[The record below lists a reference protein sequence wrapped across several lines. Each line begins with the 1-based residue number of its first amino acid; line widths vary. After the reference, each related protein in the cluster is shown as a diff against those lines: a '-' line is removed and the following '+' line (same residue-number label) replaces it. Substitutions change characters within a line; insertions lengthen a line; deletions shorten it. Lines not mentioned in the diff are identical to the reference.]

1 MCYNWF
7 DKLEFDEEVICMKR
21 IVTLALTLVLTL
33 LFMFSLVGCSSKT
46 VLNDISSTKMIE
58 IYNYE
63 TDTSV
68 EITDQETINRI
79 CENLLSLKLSKMH
92 YNKPTSSAYTLTFY
106 DANDNQIEIVKIP
119 STLNWIHCN
128 GAFYTITEGQFD
140 REYIATL
147 FN

>member
-1 MCYNWF
+1 
-7 DKLEFDEEVICMKR
+7 MKR

-92 YNKPTSSAYTLTFY
+92 YNKPTSSVYTLTFY
-106 DANDNQIEIVKIP
+106 DANDNQIEIIGIP

-128 GAFYTITEGQFD
+128 EAFYTITEGQFD

>member
-1 MCYNWF
+1 
-7 DKLEFDEEVICMKR
+7 MKR

-106 DANDNQIEIVKIP
+106 DANDNPIEIIRN
-119 STLNWIHCN
+119 SIDT
-128 GAFYTITEGQFD
+128 
-140 REYIATL
+140 
-147 FN
+147 

>member
-1 MCYNWF
+1 
-7 DKLEFDEEVICMKR
+7 MKR
-21 IVTLALTLVLTL
+21 IVTLTLTL

-92 YNKPTSSAYTLTFY
+92 YNKPTSSVYTLTFY
-106 DANDNQIEIVKIP
+106 DANDNQIEIVEIP